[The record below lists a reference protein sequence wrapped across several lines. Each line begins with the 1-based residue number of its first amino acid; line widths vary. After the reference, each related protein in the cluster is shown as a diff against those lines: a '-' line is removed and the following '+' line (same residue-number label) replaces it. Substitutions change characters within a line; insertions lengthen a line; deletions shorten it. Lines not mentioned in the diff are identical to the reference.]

1 MSRPDLPPPRSV
13 LLAPLAG
20 YTDEPFR
27 RVCRRCGCRY
37 AFTPLVDA
45 QAVVHG
51 TDRNRTLLHRAPDEP
66 WLGVQLL
73 GSNPDTLE
81 QAARILNTHQFQIL
95 DFNLGCPVPK
105 VRKRGAGAALGAQP
119 DKAAR
124 CIEALRRASRFPL
137 TAKIR
142 VLDAADPAP
151 TLHLAQHLVA
161 AGIQMLSVHG
171 RTTDQ
176 YYSGP
181 VALEVIRVLHN
192 ELSVPVVANGGIF
205 TAQDADL
212 VRSRTQCSR
221 VMLARGTIG
230 NPWVFAQL
238 VQGREAPPTHRE
250 VCDSLEEQVT
260 GMIDLY
266 GETIALRNARK
277 IIAAYLK
284 GRGYPR
290 HLRYDAMQLNRRD
303 EFRDFLI
310 ELRDSRP
317 DDQPRPRANRP
328 DALTP

>member
-1 MSRPDLPPPRSV
+1 MSRSDLPPPNST

-27 RVCRRCGCRY
+27 RLCRRCGCRY

-45 QAVVHG
+45 QAVVHD
-51 TDRNRTLLHRAPDEP
+51 TDPNRTLLHRAPAEP

-73 GSNPDTLE
+73 GTNPQTLE
-81 QAARILNTHQFQIL
+81 QAARRLNQREFNIL

-105 VRKRGAGAALGAQP
+105 VRKRGAGAALATQP
-119 DKAAR
+119 DDAAR
-124 CIEALRRASRFPL
+124 CIEALRRASRFPV

-142 VLDAADPAP
+142 VLDPTDPKP
-151 TLHLAQHLVA
+151 TLHLARRLVA
-161 AGIQMLSVHG
+161 AGIEMLSVHG
-171 RTTDQ
+171 RTTEQ

-181 VALEVIRVLHN
+181 VALDIIRVLHD
-192 ELSVPVVANGGIF
+192 ELPVPVVANGGIF
-205 TAQDADL
+205 SSEDAAL
-212 VRSRTQCSR
+212 VRAQTHCSR

-238 VQGREAPPTHRE
+238 VHGRTTPPTHRE

-260 GMIDLY
+260 GMVDLY
-266 GETIALRNARK
+266 GESIALRNARK

-290 HLRYDAMQLNRRD
+290 YLRYNAMQLNRSD
-303 EFRDFLI
+303 EFRAFLA
-310 ELRDSRP
+310 ELRATRP
-317 DDQPRPRANRP
+317 DDQPRPRADRP
-328 DALTP
+328 DAITP